1 MSACVFTAYRRL
13 AAAQGRA
20 PENNTNEHKTAG
32 NTNIATA
39 TESDYS
45 TIPADYADTDDV
57 IKRNDVESGY
67 TTVIA
72 SADSPYN
79 KASYNSNM
87 TSADNK
93 AGEPLNTYS
102 QTNEA
107 ADDYNKLELR
117 HGHRVQPTDPAYS
130 HLCQNSNQYSHLH
143 MNSAKTDHETESD
156 YNHADAKGNLG
167 LTTEKGH
174 AQERDI
180 TSTPFDRVCD
190 DQTGSGVFTSSD
202 DGRLSKPYFNPS
214 KADDYETPVLK
225 PERKDSSETTVRT
238 RTGSYESP
246 VLKVRESYESFPLK
260 GKDTCEST
268 AQNGNGSYESPVLKR
283 KNSYESPVL
292 SGNARHESSVLQRK
306 NSYE

>member
-1 MSACVFTAYRRL
+1 MHTSFTAYRRL
-13 AAAQGRA
+13 TAAQGRA
-20 PENNTNEHKTAG
+20 PETYMNENKTAD
-32 NTNIATA
+32 NTTIATA

-45 TIPADYADTDDV
+45 TIPADYADTNDV
-57 IKRNDVESGY
+57 TKRNDVESGY

-87 TSADNK
+87 TPTDK

-107 ADDYNKLELR
+107 AGDYNKLELR

-130 HLCQNSNQYSHLH
+130 HLRQNSNQYSHLH
-143 MNSAKTDHETESD
+143 INSAKIDHETESD
-156 YNHADAKGNLG
+156 YNHADAKGNLD
-167 LTTEKGH
+167 LTTGKGH
-174 AQERDI
+174 AQELDI
-180 TSTPFDRVCD
+180 TSTRFDRICD
-190 DQTGSGVFTSSD
+190 DQTGSGVSTSSD
-202 DGRLSKPYFNPS
+202 DGHLSKPYFCPS

-225 PERKDSSETTVRT
+225 PERLDSSERTVIT

-246 VLKVRESYESFPLK
+246 VLKVRENYESSPLK

-268 AQNGNGSYESPVLKR
+268 AQIGNGSYESPVLKR

-292 SGNARHESSVLQRK
+292 SGNKSHESPVLERK